1 MQTSNKPR
9 IVIVAGGT
17 SAEREVSLAGGRA
30 VALGLEA
37 RGLETVWLDPAEGS
51 IETFDWRGGDVAF
64 LVLHGEFGEDGQVQS
79 LLDERGSYSRC
90 CHPMKPTT
98 RNSLVRQSLPRRS
111 LPYMILTDDN
121 SSFGLH
127 TAP

>member
-1 MQTSNKPR
+1 MIPSLPR
-9 IVIVAGGT
+9 KRDHTTITQIH
-17 SAEREVSLAGGRA
+17 EVNFGQVL
-30 VALGLEA
+30 
-37 RGLETVWLDPAEGS
+37 WLDPADVC
-51 IETFDWRGGDVAF
+51 IERFDWRAGDVAF
-64 LVLHGEFGEDGQVQS
+64 LVLQGEFGEDGQVQT
-79 LLDERGSYSRC
+79 LLTERGSYSRC